1 MTGVVGCKQKIN
13 RRKEVVPG
21 QYEGKLLYRPTATS
35 DHLGV
40 WVTFTRS
47 DKHKDAGGKSAT
59 AAVTDWNPS
68 QECDRG
74 SIDTATGMTDAERRG
89 LMASARARLQQI
101 GNLTGEPLFQAVKKM
116 VRSLLDRKFSGPL
129 GPNTCTVLVL

>member
-1 MTGVVGCKQKIN
+1 MAAATAAMGSPHSP
-13 RRKEVVPG
+13 VP
-21 QYEGKLLYRPTATS
+21 
-35 DHLGV
+35 

-47 DKHKDAGGKSAT
+47 GKHKDAGGKSAT

-74 SIDTATGMTDAERRG
+74 SIATGITDAERRG
-89 LMASARARLQQI
+89 LLVSARARLQQI